1 VVGNRTKQRA
11 RFEWL
16 ASSGYFARRDGRVRD
31 LEGMLQHG
39 EFLCGLSVMRCALTR
54 IMLVPDRFFKAAV
67 GPIGG
72 RRGKV
77 ELI

>member
-1 VVGNRTKQRA
+1 
-11 RFEWL
+11 
-16 ASSGYFARRDGRVRD
+16 
-31 LEGMLQHG
+31 
-39 EFLCGLSVMRCALTR
+39 MRCALTR

-77 ELI
+77 ELIQRKDRERHLRNYGGVLHSL

>member
-1 VVGNRTKQRA
+1 
-11 RFEWL
+11 
-16 ASSGYFARRDGRVRD
+16 
-31 LEGMLQHG
+31 MLQHG

-77 ELI
+77 ELIWRKDCERHLRNYGGVLRSL